1 MCIIFTL
8 LLFNQNNTVYLHVV
22 TNSFSP
28 ESLFT
33 SQYSYKNFRISNS
46 SSY

>member
-1 MCIIFTL
+1 MIFTL

-22 TNSFSP
+22 TNGFPP

-33 SQYSYKNFRISNS
+33 SQYSYKNFRILNP

>member
-1 MCIIFTL
+1 MIFTL

-22 TNSFSP
+22 TNGFPP

-33 SQYSYKNFRISNS
+33 
-46 SSY
+46 

>member
-1 MCIIFTL
+1 
-8 LLFNQNNTVYLHVV
+8 
-22 TNSFSP
+22 SS

-33 SQYSYKNFRISNS
+33 SQYGYKNFRILNS

>member
-1 MCIIFTL
+1 
-8 LLFNQNNTVYLHVV
+8 
-22 TNSFSP
+22 SP

-33 SQYSYKNFRISNS
+33 SQYSCKNFRILNS

>member
-1 MCIIFTL
+1 
-8 LLFNQNNTVYLHVV
+8 
-22 TNSFSP
+22 S

-33 SQYSYKNFRISNS
+33 SQYGYKNFRILNS

>member
-1 MCIIFTL
+1 
-8 LLFNQNNTVYLHVV
+8 
-22 TNSFSP
+22 SP

-33 SQYSYKNFRISNS
+33 SQYSYKNFRILNS

>member
-1 MCIIFTL
+1 
-8 LLFNQNNTVYLHVV
+8 
-22 TNSFSP
+22 NSFSP

-33 SQYSYKNFRISNS
+33 SQYSYKNFRILNP

>member
-1 MCIIFTL
+1 
-8 LLFNQNNTVYLHVV
+8 LHVV

-33 SQYSYKNFRISNS
+33 SQYSYKNFCILNS

>member
-8 LLFNQNNTVYLHVV
+8 LLFNQNNTVYLHLV

-28 ESLFT
+28 E
-33 SQYSYKNFRISNS
+33 
-46 SSY
+46 

>member
-8 LLFNQNNTVYLHVV
+8 RLFNQNNTVYLHIV
-22 TNSFSP
+22 TNGFSS

-33 SQYSYKNFRISNS
+33 SQYSYKNFRILNS

>member
-1 MCIIFTL
+1 
-8 LLFNQNNTVYLHVV
+8 
-22 TNSFSP
+22 P

-33 SQYSYKNFRISNS
+33 SQYSCKNFRILNS

>member
-1 MCIIFTL
+1 T
-8 LLFNQNNTVYLHVV
+8 
-22 TNSFSP
+22 

-33 SQYSYKNFRISNS
+33 SQYSYKNFRILNS

>member
-1 MCIIFTL
+1 
-8 LLFNQNNTVYLHVV
+8 
-22 TNSFSP
+22 

-33 SQYSYKNFRISNS
+33 SQYSYKNFRILNS

>member
-1 MCIIFTL
+1 
-8 LLFNQNNTVYLHVV
+8 
-22 TNSFSP
+22 SFSP

-33 SQYSYKNFRISNS
+33 SQYSYKNFRILNP

>member
-8 LLFNQNNTVYLHVV
+8 LLFNQNNTAYLHIV
-22 TNSFSP
+22 TNSFSS

-33 SQYSYKNFRISNS
+33 SQYSYKNFRILNS
-46 SSY
+46 S

>member
-1 MCIIFTL
+1 
-8 LLFNQNNTVYLHVV
+8 HVV
-22 TNSFSP
+22 TNGFPP

-33 SQYSYKNFRISNS
+33 SQYSYKNFRILNS

>member
-1 MCIIFTL
+1 
-8 LLFNQNNTVYLHVV
+8 
-22 TNSFSP
+22 SFSP

-33 SQYSYKNFRISNS
+33 SQYSCKNFRILNS

>member
-8 LLFNQNNTVYLHVV
+8 LLFNQNNTVYLHIV
-22 TNSFSP
+22 TNGFSS

-33 SQYSYKNFRISNS
+33 SQYGYKNFRILNS
-46 SSY
+46 S

>member
-1 MCIIFTL
+1 
-8 LLFNQNNTVYLHVV
+8 NG
-22 TNSFSP
+22 FSP

-33 SQYSYKNFRISNS
+33 SQYSYKNFRILNS

>member
-33 SQYSYKNFRISNS
+33 SQYGCKNFRILNS

>member
-1 MCIIFTL
+1 
-8 LLFNQNNTVYLHVV
+8 
-22 TNSFSP
+22 S

-33 SQYSYKNFRISNS
+33 SQYSYKNFRILNS

>member
-8 LLFNQNNTVYLHVV
+8 LLFNQNNTLYLHIV

-28 ESLFT
+28 ES
-33 SQYSYKNFRISNS
+33 
-46 SSY
+46 

>member
-8 LLFNQNNTVYLHVV
+8 LLFNQNNTVYLHVI

-28 ESLFT
+28 
-33 SQYSYKNFRISNS
+33 
-46 SSY
+46 

>member
-1 MCIIFTL
+1 
-8 LLFNQNNTVYLHVV
+8 
-22 TNSFSP
+22 FSP

-33 SQYSYKNFRISNS
+33 SQYSYKNFRILNP

>member
-1 MCIIFTL
+1 ST
-8 LLFNQNNTVYLHVV
+8 
-22 TNSFSP
+22 

-33 SQYSYKNFRISNS
+33 SQYSYKNFRILNS

>member
-1 MCIIFTL
+1 
-8 LLFNQNNTVYLHVV
+8 
-22 TNSFSP
+22 FSP

-33 SQYSYKNFRISNS
+33 SQYGYKNFRILNS

>member
-1 MCIIFTL
+1 
-8 LLFNQNNTVYLHVV
+8 V
-22 TNSFSP
+22 TNSFST

-33 SQYSYKNFRISNS
+33 SQYSYKNFRILNS